1 MAALRDPCWGLGS
14 VEDVSD
20 MMTFATVWQRHRVAT
35 CELARCNGGQN
46 KGNSGRAKN
55 VIIDG
60 TTRVTDLCAPPPPP
74 AGRAPRRRTG
84 AAPTRAAAGSS
95 APSG

>member
-35 CELARCNGGQN
+35 CELARCNGVKTRGTQAAQ
-46 KGNSGRAKN
+46 KMSLLTGR
-55 VIIDG
+55 
-60 TTRVTDLCAPPPPP
+60 RVSRTCALRRLRRL
-74 AGRAPRRRTG
+74 AVRRGVGRVQL
-84 AAPTRAAAGSS
+84 
-95 APSG
+95 